1 MLDLG
6 NRTEDSTIYMKWTSN
21 DVNGAAITRATNGT
35 ISVYKDANT
44 TQSTAGITD
53 TEDFDSVTGVHH
65 ITIDTSADAF
75 YVTGSDYAVVLSGA
89 TIDGSTVN
97 AVLAHFRIEKGFDEV
112 DVTKWLG
119 QAVAAVTVN
128 GVPEVDVTHFGG
140 TAGTFSSGRPNANA
154 SHLGGTSQTGR
165 DIGASVLLSSGTG
178 TGQLSITSGLLAWN
192 AAWDAEVQSEA
203 EDAIVAHRLDELLNA
218 DSDIDGA
225 APPTVGSVFHE
236 LMTKTTGSFT
246 YDQTTDSLEALRD
259 IVGTP
264 SNLGSGA
271 TLSANTGDIAITLA
285 NVDSS
290 ATAILTDT
298 GTTLPGSLATMES
311 AIRGADSDTLKTLS
325 DQLDGLG
332 GGSAG
337 PQVLVDTT
345 IASLASQTSFTLT
358 AGSADNDAYNG
369 AIVVVTDQSTAVQKA
384 VGVVLDY
391 TGGTKTVA
399 LAADPG
405 IFTMAVGDAIAVIA
419 NASSAPTAAAIRA
432 EMDSN
437 STKLADILADTATL
451 GAPAGASHAA
461 DIAAIKAETASI
473 QTDTNA
479 IETDTQDIQNR
490 LPAVLGS
497 GGRMDS
503 IVNAMAANTLTAS
516 ALATDA
522 VTEIQNGLST
532 VTTAQVNAEVDTA
545 LADVG
550 LTTTITG
557 RIDAAVSTR
566 ATPAQ
571 VNAEVVDCL
580 ATDTYAE
587 LAAVPAATSSLASK
601 IRWLFMLCRNKI
613 IQSATLQS
621 LRNDADS
628 SDVATSST
636 TDDGTEFTRS
646 EWT

>member
-6 NRTEDSTIYMKWTSN
+6 NRTEDSAVYFKWTSN

-35 ISVYKDANT
+35 ISVYKDNNT

-53 TEDFDSVTGVHH
+53 SEDFDSVTGVHH
-65 ITIDTSADAF
+65 VTIDTSADAF
-75 YVTGSDYAVVLSGA
+75 YVAGSDYAVVLSGA

-97 AVLAHFRIEKGFDEV
+97 AVLAHFRIEKGFNEV
-112 DVTKWLG
+112 DVVSWLG
-119 QAVAAVTVN
+119 SAAAAVSVA

-140 TAGTFSSGRPNANA
+140 TAGAFTSGRPNVNA

-165 DIGASVLLSSGTG
+165 DVGANVLLSSGTG
-178 TGQLSITSGLLAWN
+178 TGQIDFTSGRVKADAVYWN
-192 AAWDAEVQSEA
+192 AAAVATPDTAGYPKVTVKAGTGTGEISLSA
-203 EDAIVAHRLDELLNA
+203 GIVADPAGVTTLL
-218 DSDIDGA
+218 S
-225 APPTVGSVFHE
+225 
-236 LMTKTTGSFT
+236 
-246 YDQTTDSLEALRD
+246 R
-259 IVGTP
+259 VGTP

-271 TLSANTGDIAITLA
+271 TLAANTGDLAITLA
-285 NVDSS
+285 DVNSDTVN
-290 ATAILTDT
+290 ILTDT
-298 GTTLPGSLATMES
+298 DTTIPGLLAVMES

-325 DQLDGLG
+325 DQIDGLG

-337 PQVLVDTT
+337 PQVLVETT
-345 IASLASQTSFTLT
+345 IATLASQTSFTLT

-391 TGGTKTVA
+391 TGSTKTVT

-405 IFTMAVGDAIAVIA
+405 IFTMAVGDSIAVIA

-437 STKLADILADTATL
+437 SVKLADILTDTATL
-451 GAPAGASHAA
+451 GTPAGASHAA

-479 IETDTQDIQNR
+479 IEVDTQDIQNR
-490 LPAVLGS
+490 LPAALGTGS
-497 GGRMDS
+497 RMDS

-532 VTTAQVNAEVDTA
+532 VTTSQVNAEVDAA

-571 VNAEVVDCL
+571 VNSEVLDVLNVD
-580 ATDTYAE
+580 TFSQPS
-587 LAAVPAATSSLASK
+587 AAPAATTTLRAMLG
-601 IRWLFMLCRNKI
+601 WLFTLARNKI
-613 IQSATLQS
+613 LQTS
-621 LRNDADS
+621 STQTLRNDADS
-628 SDVATSST
+628 ADIATAGVS
-636 TDDGTEFTRS
+636 DDGTTFERE
-646 EWT
+646 EWV